1 METSNL
7 PNWDGASAVYS
18 RCYRFLELMA
28 QNGHVS
34 QSYWRGKPTCTT
46 SEEMDLLVS
55 ALNEGDEERL
65 KGLVMLYRDR
75 FSYLRKEM
83 EP

>member
-1 METSNL
+1 MDASNL
-7 PNWDGASAVYS
+7 PEWGGASAVYS
-18 RCYRFLELMA
+18 RCYKFLELMA
-28 QNGHVS
+28 QHGHVT
-34 QSYWRGKPTCTT
+34 QSYRRGQATCAT

-75 FSYLRKEM
+75 FSYLRKE
-83 EP
+83 